1 MIHIDHRK
9 IDFKI
14 DILGPIRIVNGS
26 IEFKIGIIDHNLT
39 SAVWIELGYVRH
51 GNGLRAK
58 SNLGRLEDEQKIIV
72 VDRRCSGDVLPSSLI
87 DFTRRSHYAFW
98 SKNHHS
104 MDDRESGEQ
113 GAESSEEVESE
124 GRPVHKWK
132 SSPLLCHSKKKWS
145 PFVRAVDDTDVHVF
159 TELSSDIV

>member
-1 MIHIDHRK
+1 
-9 IDFKI
+9 
-14 DILGPIRIVNGS
+14 
-26 IEFKIGIIDHNLT
+26 
-39 SAVWIELGYVRH
+39 
-51 GNGLRAK
+51 
-58 SNLGRLEDEQKIIV
+58 
-72 VDRRCSGDVLPSSLI
+72 
-87 DFTRRSHYAFW
+87 
-98 SKNHHS
+98 